1 MQSLLLLC
9 VTCSFSGELMRAGI
23 VEDSGR
29 KCRGEIWWWYK
40 MERETKEQKERE
52 ETEMLLDR
60 LLLIRGCLAPHHYV
74 MRNPFSFAWNFSYL
88 VWPPLS
94 DLEIRLAYDY
104 SMAPLANIPPPHPPH
119 VANASGLEL
128 SWPFVNLGPPTMHT
142 TTAALWNNSVMAHP
156 QRSHANRFA
165 HAAHKH
171 VSLSVTKRASQV
183 IAFLEE

>member
-1 MQSLLLLC
+1 
-9 VTCSFSGELMRAGI
+9 MR
-23 VEDSGR
+23 
-29 KCRGEIWWWYK
+29 YK

-52 ETEMLLDR
+52 ERERCSQTDYCSLEAAL
-60 LLLIRGCLAPHHYV
+60 HHTIMSREILFHLYK
-74 MRNPFSFAWNFSYL
+74 FAWNFSYL

-104 SMAPLANIPPPHPPH
+104 SMSPLANIPPPTPH

-128 SWPFVNLGPPTMHT
+128 SWPFVNLSPPTMHT
-142 TTAALWNNSVMAHP
+142 TTAALWNNSVMAQP
-156 QRSHANRFA
+156 QRSHTIRFA

-183 IAFLEE
+183 IAFLD